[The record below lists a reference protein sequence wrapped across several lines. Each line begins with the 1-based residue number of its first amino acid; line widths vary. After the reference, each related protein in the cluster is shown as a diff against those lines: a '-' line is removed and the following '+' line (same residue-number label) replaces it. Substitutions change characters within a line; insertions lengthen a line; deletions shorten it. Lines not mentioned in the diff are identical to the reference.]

1 MDTRDGSG
9 EESDGGKERGVHLLF
24 SALGRNRAY
33 ERSEG
38 EIGKRAGQ
46 DASHIVMSISE
57 SLRRR

>member
-1 MDTRDGSG
+1 MNTRDGGG
-9 EESDGGKERGVHLLF
+9 EESEGGNERGVHLLF

-33 ERSEG
+33 ERSKG